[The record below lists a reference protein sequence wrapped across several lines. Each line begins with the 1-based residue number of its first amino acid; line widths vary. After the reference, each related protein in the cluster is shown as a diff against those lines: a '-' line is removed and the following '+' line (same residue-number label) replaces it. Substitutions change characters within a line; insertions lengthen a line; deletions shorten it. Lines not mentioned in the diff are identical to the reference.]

1 MPSYDEKGIFSG
13 EDLAKLLNEYMP
25 NCKIILLTMYTE
37 LLKIRTIIEAI
48 NPLGLVIKND
58 LTFDE
63 LLFGFNKVINNETY
77 YSQSIQKMLEQSEFE
92 AFEIDLFDKQILFH
106 ISKGTKTK
114 DIPQYI
120 PISISAI
127 EKRKVNLK
135 KMLDIKDE
143 TDIGLVREAKKRG
156 ILF

>member
-1 MPSYDEKGIFSG
+1 
-13 EDLAKLLNEYMP
+13 
-25 NCKIILLTMYTE
+25 MYTE
-37 LLKIRTIIEAI
+37 LLKIRTIIDAI

-77 YSQSIQKMLEQSEFE
+77 YSQSIQKMLDQSEQE
-92 AFEIDLFDKQILFH
+92 TMEIDLFDKQILFH

-120 PISISAI
+120 PISLSAI

-135 KMLDIKDE
+135 KMLDIIDD
-143 TDIGLVREAKKRG
+143 TDIELVREAKNRG